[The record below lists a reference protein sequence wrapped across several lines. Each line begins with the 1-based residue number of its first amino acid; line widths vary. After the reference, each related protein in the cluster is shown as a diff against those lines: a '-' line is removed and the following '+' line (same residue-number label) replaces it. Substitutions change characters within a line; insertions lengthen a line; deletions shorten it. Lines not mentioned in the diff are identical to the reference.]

1 MEFLR
6 KHYEKIILSVV
17 LLGLGG
23 AVGYLLWKIPTE
35 RELLEQKR
43 IGIINVPVK
52 PLPELNLSTNEAA
65 LQETR
70 TPHKFILSGPPHNLC
85 HPVTWVRSADG
96 HLTKLPTG
104 RELGPERVEV
114 TKVTPLY
121 LVINFD
127 SVGLSGSNYLFK
139 VENQVDPKK
148 NHSRLLPGDREDDL
162 FALKEVK
169 GPPNKPEELVIEL
182 KDTKERV
189 SVALGK
195 PFRRPESYKVD
206 LKYEP
211 EKLTFRDKRVGA
223 SLNVGGE
230 DFVIAS
236 INLIA
241 SNQYEVVLSAKQTG
255 KKYTIKFN
263 AVPQS

>member
-1 MEFLR
+1 MEFLK

-23 AVGYLLWKIPTE
+23 AVGYLLWKIPSE
-35 RELLEQKR
+35 REALEVKR
-43 IGIINVPVK
+43 IGIISKPVK
-52 PLPELNLSTNEAA
+52 ALPELNLATNEAA
-65 LQETR
+65 LQEAS
-70 TPHKFILSGPPHNLC
+70 TPHKFALSAPPHNFC
-85 HPVTWVRSADG
+85 HPVTWIKSPEGR
-96 HLTKLPTG
+96 LMKLPTG
-104 RELGPERVEV
+104 RELGPERVEIA
-114 TKVTPLY
+114 KVTPLY
-121 LVINFD
+121 LSISFD
-127 SVGLSGSNYLFK
+127 SVGMSGSNYLFK
-139 VENQVDPKK
+139 VENQTDTKK

-162 FALKEVK
+162 FALKEIK
-169 GPPNKPEELVIEL
+169 GPANKPEGLIIEL

-189 SVALGK
+189 TVALGK
-195 PFRRPESYKVD
+195 PYRRPESYKVD

-223 SLNVGGE
+223 TINLGGE
-230 DFVIAS
+230 DFAIAS

>member
-1 MEFLR
+1 MEFLK
-6 KHYEKIILSVV
+6 KHYEKIILSGV

-43 IGIINVPVK
+43 IGIISKPVK
-52 PLPELNLSTNEAA
+52 PLPALNLATNEAA
-65 LQETR
+65 LQAVR
-70 TPHKFILSGPPHNLC
+70 TPHQFALTAPPHNLC
-85 HPVTWVRSADG
+85 HPVTWVKSPDG
-96 HLTKLPTG
+96 RLIKLPTG
-104 RELGPERVEV
+104 RELGPERIEV
-114 TKVTPLY
+114 AKVTPLY

-127 SVGLSGSNYLFK
+127 SVSLSGSNYLFK
-139 VENQVDPKK
+139 VENQTDTRK
-148 NHSRLLPGDREDDL
+148 NRSRLLPGDREDEL
-162 FALKEVK
+162 FALREVK
-169 GPPNKPEELVIEL
+169 GPANKPEELILEL

-189 SVALGK
+189 AVALGK
-195 PFRRPESYKVD
+195 PYRRPESYKVD

-211 EKLTFRDKRVGA
+211 EKLTFRDKRMGA

-263 AVPQS
+263 AAPQS